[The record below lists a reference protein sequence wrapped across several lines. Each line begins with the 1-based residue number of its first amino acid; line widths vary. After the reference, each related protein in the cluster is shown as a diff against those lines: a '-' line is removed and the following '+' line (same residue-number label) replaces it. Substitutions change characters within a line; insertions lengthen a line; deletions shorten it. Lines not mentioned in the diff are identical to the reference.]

1 MTYLIV
7 KQDGFYDAH
16 GSKKFVLLKEGQRLI
31 KVKELDDDRML
42 CRTLPESEEKA
53 PHQKVW
59 RHYDRLVQVPT
70 VWRFN

>member
-1 MTYLIV
+1 MAYVIV
-7 KQDGFYDAH
+7 EQDGFYDGY
-16 GSKKFVLLKEGQRLI
+16 GSKKFVLLKEGQKLI